1 VSKPT
6 ALGRGWRLVD
16 TTPVRRVVRWVPYLL
31 FLLPLLF
38 FSDQI
43 DVWVNP
49 LLIAIAGAVALNMLT
64 GTAGLVSLGQSAF
77 LAVGAYTSVAISITA
92 GLPFWVALISSLLS
106 GAVIGVI
113 VAVTTSRLRG
123 LYGVLSTLALQYVV
137 VYVGTQYEQSA
148 NNTAA
153 FVLPPAKLF
162 VSITSNT
169 SWYVV
174 LAVTAFLCL
183 EIYRRLLCS
192 HVGRAW
198 EVIRERDRTAAML
211 GIDVRRYEMYA
222 WLTSGA
228 MVAVV
233 GCLQAYY
240 LSAVSPDFFTL
251 NVAIQ
256 FFAMIV
262 IGGRGSPIGSVIGAV
277 VLITIPY
284 EMQAIVSRV
293 GSSNAVSALS
303 DYEQIVY
310 GALLVLFLF
319 LAPDGLAGRIGA
331 LCRQLW
337 AKFVVPRLTTAPSLA
352 GADRP
357 TPPAVLVPT
366 PVSPGSPQPVP
377 GRPGMRGIPK
387 AEPTTATGFLE
398 ITDLTVSYKSA
409 GLALENVSMS
419 MSQGE
424 VVAILGPNGVG
435 KTTLLRAI
443 SGFAPDEPGTINRGT
458 VQFRGARLNR
468 VKPHLRA
475 RRGIVLVPERDKVFP
490 QLTVYENLEL
500 ACPRGKSVS
509 DAADE
514 VVSLF
519 PALRPR
525 LRTAGGLLSGG
536 ERQMLAI
543 ARAFM
548 LEPALLLLDETSL
561 GLAPI
566 VASQVMDEIRAVVRE
581 NKISVLL
588 VEQNIGLAKVVA
600 DRYYILQQGRIAA
613 AGEFG
618 ENDDVEE
625 LSGSYFGEVAT

>member
-6 ALGRGWRLVD
+6 LLGRGWSLVE

-31 FLLPLLF
+31 FLLPPLF

-43 DVWVNP
+43 EVWVNP

-137 VYVGTQYEQSA
+137 VYVGTQYEESA

-174 LAVTAFLCL
+174 LAVTAILCL
-183 EIYRRLLCS
+183 EIYRRLLHS

-331 LCRQLW
+331 LGRQLW
-337 AKFVVPRLTTAPSLA
+337 TRFAVSRLTTAPSLA

-357 TPPAVLVPT
+357 PPVLVPT
-366 PVSPGSPQPVP
+366 PVPRRSPRPVP
-377 GRPGMRGIPK
+377 GRPGMRGTRK
-387 AEPTTATGFLE
+387 AEPTATGFLE

-409 GLALENVSMS
+409 GLALENVSVS
-419 MSQGE
+419 MSEGE

-475 RRGIVLVPERDKVFP
+475 RRGVVLVPERDKVFP

-588 VEQNIGLAKVVA
+588 VEQNIGLAKAVA
-600 DRYYILQQGRIAA
+600 DRYYVLQQGRIAA

-618 ENDDVEE
+618 EDDDVEE

>member
-1 VSKPT
+1 VSELPVSGRAWR
-6 ALGRGWRLVD
+6 ALDAG
-16 TTPVRRVVRWVPYLL
+16 PVRRVAYWVPYLL
-31 FLLPLLF
+31 FLLPPLF

-43 DVWVNP
+43 EVWVNP
-49 LLIAIAGAVALNMLT
+49 LLIAVAGAVALNLLT

-77 LAVGAYTSVAISITA
+77 LAVGAYTSVVIAISA
-92 GLPFWVALISSLLS
+92 GLPFWVALLSSLVS
-106 GAVIGVI
+106 GAVIGLV
-113 VAVTTSRLRG
+113 VSVSTSRLRG

-137 VYVGTQYEQSA
+137 VYAGTRYEESA

-162 VSITSNT
+162 VSIGTST
-169 SWYVV
+169 RWYVV
-174 LAVTAFLCL
+174 LAMTAFLFL
-183 EIYRRLLCS
+183 ELYRRVLRS

-198 EVIRERDRTAAML
+198 EVIRERDRTASML

-222 WLTSGA
+222 WVTSGA
-228 MVAVV
+228 MVSIV

-251 NVAIQ
+251 NIAIQ
-256 FFAMIV
+256 YFAMIV

-284 EMQAIVSRV
+284 EMQAIVSGI
-293 GSSNAVSALS
+293 GSSNALS
-303 DYEQIVY
+303 DLADYEQVVY

-319 LAPDGLAGRIGA
+319 IAPDGLVGRFAA
-331 LCRQLW
+331 LGRQLW
-337 AKFVVPRLTTAPSLA
+337 TAVAAPRLNLASSRPVAARTAAAL
-352 GADRP
+352 P
-357 TPPAVLVPT
+357 TPAATAVPAEAT
-366 PVSPGSPQPVP
+366 PAGTVSPG
-377 GRPGMRGIPK
+377 RRGTPA
-387 AEPTTATGFLE
+387 AESRTGFLD
-398 ITDLTVSYKSA
+398 ITDLTVSYKTA
-409 GLALENVSMS
+409 GMALENVSLS
-419 MSQGE
+419 MSEGE
-424 VVAILGPNGVG
+424 VVAVLGPNGVG

-443 SGFAPDEPGTINRGT
+443 SGFAPDEPGIINRGA
-458 VQFRGARLNR
+458 VHFRGTKLNR

-475 RRGIVLVPERDKVFP
+475 RRGVVLVPERDKVFG

-500 ACPRGKSVS
+500 ACPRGKAVS

-519 PALRPR
+519 PALRRR
-525 LRTAGGLLSGG
+525 LHTAAGLLSGG

-566 VASQVMDEIRAVVRE
+566 VASQVMAEIRTIVRE
-581 NKISVLL
+581 SKISVLL
-588 VEQNIGLAKVVA
+588 VEQNIGLARVVA
-600 DRYYILQQGRIAA
+600 DRYYVLQQGRIAA

-618 ENDDVEE
+618 ADDDVDEV
-625 LSGSYFGEVAT
+625 SGSYFGEVPA

>member
-1 VSKPT
+1 MSKPT
-6 ALGRGWRLVD
+6 SLGRGWSLVD

-31 FLLPLLF
+31 FLLPPLF

-43 DVWVNP
+43 EVWVNP

-137 VYVGTQYEQSA
+137 VYVGTQYEESA

-162 VSITSNT
+162 VSITSST

-174 LAVTAFLCL
+174 LAVAAFLSL
-183 EIYRRLLCS
+183 EIYRRLLRS

-331 LCRQLW
+331 LGRQLW
-337 AKFVVPRLTTAPSLA
+337 ARFAVPRLATAPSLA

-357 TPPAVLVPT
+357 PPVLVPA
-366 PVSPGSPQPVP
+366 PAPRRSSRRVP
-377 GRPGMRGIPK
+377 DQPGMLGTRK
-387 AEPTTATGFLE
+387 AEPTATGFLE

-409 GLALENVSMS
+409 GLALENVSVS
-419 MSQGE
+419 MSEGE

-458 VQFRGARLNR
+458 VQFRGAKLNR

-475 RRGIVLVPERDKVFP
+475 RRGVVLVPERDKVFP

-509 DAADE
+509 DAAEE

-566 VASQVMDEIRAVVRE
+566 VASQVMDEIRAVVRQ

-588 VEQNIGLAKVVA
+588 VEQNIGLARVVA
-600 DRYYILQQGRIAA
+600 DRYYVLQQGRIAA

-618 ENDDVEE
+618 EDDDVEE